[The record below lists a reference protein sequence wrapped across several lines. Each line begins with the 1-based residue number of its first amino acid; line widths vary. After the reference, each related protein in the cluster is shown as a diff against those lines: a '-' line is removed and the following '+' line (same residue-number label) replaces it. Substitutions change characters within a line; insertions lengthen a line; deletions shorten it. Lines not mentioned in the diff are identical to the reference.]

1 MSSRYPTGMSSKV
14 AHLEYQNSE
23 ITIRAI
29 KRIPKI
35 ETPGITIPQ
44 AQEGAEIKILFWVA
58 KQLVEHGLAEY
69 IEPSVTQTEWTQ
81 VHYGER
87 INPAGP
93 PTTLPDD
100 FYERA
105 YQTFIQARNY
115 KDQATTI
122 NRMKAWFRD
131 ILESRIGRI
140 TRTASSSAGS
150 PISPLPKAEGPLY
163 EEVHRIIQDWRK
175 KMRSIGAE

>member
-1 MSSRYPTGMSSKV
+1 MSSKV

-29 KRIPKI
+29 KRIPNV
-35 ETPGITIPQ
+35 ETPGITIREV
-44 AQEGAEIKILFWVA
+44 QEGVEFTVLFWVA
-58 KQLVEHGLAEY
+58 KILVEHGLAEY

-81 VHYGER
+81 VHYRER
-87 INPAGP
+87 LNPAGP
-93 PTTLPDD
+93 PTTLPDG

-105 YQTFIQARNY
+105 YQTFIQSRISE
-115 KDQATTI
+115 DQDPTI

-140 TRTASSSAGS
+140 TRTASSSASS
-150 PISPLPKAEGPLY
+150 PISLLHKAEGHLY
-163 EEVHRIIQDWRK
+163 DEVHRVIQGWRK
-175 KMRSIGAE
+175 KMRSIGEE